1 MTTKPQTLTVNT
13 CEMSHATVS
22 GLTYTNFHWR
32 GHSRGL
38 EVTGLPDSKHAGNHN
53 SIQSS
58 QKGNIP
64 MNIFCWCVGDV
75 FAFATLY
82 HANET
87 LRCACDRLLDA
98 VSLVCVFKCT

>member
-1 MTTKPQTLTVNT
+1 
-13 CEMSHATVS
+13 MSHATVS
-22 GLTYTNFHWR
+22 GLTYTNFHW
-32 GHSRGL
+32 RGL

-87 LRCACDRLLDA
+87 LRCANDRLLDA